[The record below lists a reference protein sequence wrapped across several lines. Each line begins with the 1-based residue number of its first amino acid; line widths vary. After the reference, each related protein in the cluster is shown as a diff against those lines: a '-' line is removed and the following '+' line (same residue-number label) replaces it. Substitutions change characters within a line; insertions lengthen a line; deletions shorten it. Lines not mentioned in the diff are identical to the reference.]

1 MTIHE
6 TKREQIT
13 ETPLLVFDCELGNG
27 SLERWST
34 HNISLEARAYSDRVM
49 RHNVFDIR
57 SGAEDGIDALAKVSL
72 TLANADSYFSQV
84 ERSSGW
90 KGARLTV
97 RFVFLNALTGEA
109 ASDEAVIFRGAC

>member
-6 TKREQIT
+6 VKRQQIT
-13 ETPLLVFDCELGNG
+13 ETPLLLFDCELSTG
-27 SLERWST
+27 LIERWCT
-34 HNISLEARAYSDRVM
+34 HAIEIAGRQYVGRIV

-57 SGAEDGIDALAKVSL
+57 SAAEDGIDALAKVSL

-90 KGARLTV
+90 KGARLSV
-97 RFVFLNALTGEA
+97 RFVFMDALTGDA
-109 ASDEAVIFRGAC
+109 ASDEVLIF

>member
-1 MTIHE
+1 MTIHQI
-6 TKREQIT
+6 KREQIT
-13 ETPLLVFDCELGNG
+13 ETPLLLFDVELSTGVV
-27 SLERWST
+27 ERWST
-34 HNISLEARAYSDRVM
+34 HAVTLGGREYQPRVV

-57 SGAEDGIDALAKVSL
+57 SGADDGIDAMAKVSL

-97 RFVFLNALTGEA
+97 RFVFLNALTGES